1 MAMKKAAPVAKAT
14 APGKT
19 DEGSKGP
26 MTKADAVRAAL
37 AKGIG
42 NPTDGVKYI
51 KLTFGVDMP
60 KQQFSVYKSEF
71 KKRAGKG
78 KGRAKAGAKKALPAA
93 NYVAPPP
100 KARVGADAD
109 VLIAAEAIK
118 PFVSSLGAA
127 RVKRIV
133 DLLG

>member
-1 MAMKKAAPVAKAT
+1 MAMKKAT
-14 APGKT
+14 APSAAAAAPKG
-19 DEGSKGP
+19 GST

-42 NPTDGVKYI
+42 NPTAGVNYI
-51 KLTFGVDMP
+51 KTNFGVDMP

-71 KKRAGKG
+71 KKRGQKGKG
-78 KGRAKAGAKKALPAA
+78 KAAPKKTIPAA
-93 NYVAPPP
+93 NYVAPPA
-100 KARVGADAD
+100 KAPTGSSAD
-109 VLIAAEAIK
+109 VLMVAEAIK